1 MGAVPRVLGCRDR
14 HFTVGAATGEER
26 MGIEQSK
33 GLGNAPGWAGNW
45 FAGVGAGLVGVIRLG
60 CGG

>member
-1 MGAVPRVLGCRDR
+1 MLAVPMNLGHSNW

-45 FAGVGAGLVGVIRLG
+45 FAGVGAGLVEVVRLG
-60 CGG
+60 WGG

>member
-1 MGAVPRVLGCRDR
+1 MLAVPMNLG
-14 HFTVGAATGEER
+14 HSNWHLTVGAATGEER

-45 FAGVGAGLVGVIRLG
+45 FAGVGAGLV
-60 CGG
+60 